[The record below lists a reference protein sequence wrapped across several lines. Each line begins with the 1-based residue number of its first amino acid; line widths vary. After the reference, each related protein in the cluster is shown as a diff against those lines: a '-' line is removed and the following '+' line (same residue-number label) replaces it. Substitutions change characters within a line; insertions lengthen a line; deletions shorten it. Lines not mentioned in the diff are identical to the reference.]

1 MLLNI
6 NLEKNHFDSF
16 AEIIKIKNS
25 LVDALKNR
33 LWDSEKLNFTDFKI
47 IITWRTIVWNKLY
60 DKWIQ

>member
-16 AEIIKIKNS
+16 AEIIKIKNF
-25 LVDALKNR
+25 LVDAFKNR
-33 LWDSEKLNFTDFKI
+33 LCDSEELTFTDFTI
-47 IITWRTIVWNKLY
+47 IITWRTIAWNKLY